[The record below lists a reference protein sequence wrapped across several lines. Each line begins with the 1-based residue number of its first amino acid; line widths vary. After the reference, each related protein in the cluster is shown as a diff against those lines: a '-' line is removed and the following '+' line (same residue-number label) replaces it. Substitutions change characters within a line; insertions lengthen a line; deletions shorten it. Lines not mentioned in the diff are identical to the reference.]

1 MIINNHVWLWITV
14 IQRVR
19 LLIVIFMFG
28 NSDNIPP
35 FLALSFFV
43 YKMQNENDS
52 IHLSKHSEE
61 SLHYRQLQ
69 WTSMHC
75 FWIFKFKVSNSKKR
89 NVTEQYSVEKVR
101 YRVEIILF
109 MSSLYIEKTK
119 TALMRCFALKGR
131 FLLLTQIEFDVI
143 RILTSQET
151 VKTVS

>member
-1 MIINNHVWLWITV
+1 M
-14 IQRVR
+14 
-19 LLIVIFMFG
+19 
-28 NSDNIPP
+28 
-35 FLALSFFV
+35 
-43 YKMQNENDS
+43 
-52 IHLSKHSEE
+52 
-61 SLHYRQLQ
+61 
-69 WTSMHC
+69 
-75 FWIFKFKVSNSKKR
+75 
-89 NVTEQYSVEKVR
+89 TEQYSVEKVR